1 MRCVADTSPANQPN
15 PHNISEDP
23 ALPSFGTGYSNMT
36 QQAKFVVV
44 LTATITP
51 LKGAQIARTNPNE
64 RRRDYIN
71 ALRFWIQNRDPRLS
85 RILFVENSGA
95 SLLDFRQEAE
105 SATDK
110 DIEFVSAPPIP
121 LPRGLHYGYAEM
133 QMLDYALS
141 RSRHR
146 SATTHMIKAT
156 GRLQFPKI
164 SALIDR
170 LPSEFDMAVDTCQA
184 LPFGLRPEAF
194 VPTQLFLASHS
205 FYSASL
211 QRGYHD
217 LRPDYPFYIEHL
229 IYERLKNM
237 SNNPLIINRWPI
249 SVEPLGVAGYS
260 GKQYDRLSRRALTAL
275 RAALRK
281 PFPSFWL

>member
-1 MRCVADTSPANQPN
+1 
-15 PHNISEDP
+15 
-23 ALPSFGTGYSNMT
+23 MT
-36 QQAKFVVV
+36 QEAKFVVV

-51 LKGAQIARTNPNE
+51 LKGAQVARTNPDE
-64 RRRDYIN
+64 RKRDYVN
-71 ALRFWIQNRDPRLS
+71 GFRFWIQNRDPRLS

-95 SLLDFRQEAE
+95 SLVDFRQEAE
-105 SATDK
+105 SAGDK
-110 DIEFVSAPPIP
+110 DIEFISAPPISLP
-121 LPRGLHYGYAEM
+121 LGLHDGYAEM

-156 GRLQFPKI
+156 GRLQFPEI

-170 LPSEFDMAVDTCQA
+170 LPSEFDIAVDTCQA

-205 FYSASL
+205 FYRAFL

-229 IYERLKNM
+229 FYERLKNM
-237 SNNPLIINRWPI
+237 SKNQLIISRWPI
-249 SVEPLGVAGYS
+249 SVEPFGVAGYS
-260 GKQYDRLSRRALTAL
+260 GKRYDRLSRRVLTTI

-281 PFPSFWL
+281 PIPGFWL